1 MKRLYV
7 LVFICLMLAF
17 MLCVNNIKLQVLNS
31 IVYDIT
37 QVEIA
42 CENVSNGQMVGDYII
57 KDIDNLNLKFNRC
70 KYISFKISKKDF
82 KLFIVLLQIHIVK
95 KYYVFDNIVYDC
107 KFDNIYNS
115 DILTL
120 QIAVGKDVK
129 VGIPTIFE
137 GF

>member
-17 MLCVNNIKLQVLNS
+17 MLCVNNIKLQVLNG

-37 QVEIA
+37 QVKIA
-42 CENVSNGQMVGDYII
+42 CENVSNGQVVGDYII
-57 KDIDNLNLKFNRC
+57 KDIDNLNLKFNGY

-82 KLFIVLLQIHIVK
+82 KLFIDLLQIYIVK

-107 KFDNIYNS
+107 KFDNIYTG

-120 QIAVGKDVK
+120 QIAVGKDIK

>member
-1 MKRLYV
+1 MFVGGRYGEK
-7 LVFICLMLAF
+7 
-17 MLCVNNIKLQVLNS
+17 
-31 IVYDIT
+31 YD
-37 QVEIA
+37 A
-42 CENVSNGQMVGDYII
+42 PN
-57 KDIDNLNLKFNRC
+57 
-70 KYISFKISKKDF
+70 
-82 KLFIVLLQIHIVK
+82 
-95 KYYVFDNIVYDC
+95 DC

>member
-1 MKRLYV
+1 
-7 LVFICLMLAF
+7 MLAF
-17 MLCVNNIKLQVLNS
+17 MLCVNNVKLQVLNS

-42 CENVSNGQMVGDYII
+42 CENAGNGQVVGNYII
-57 KDIDNLNLKFNRC
+57 KDIDNISLKFNGC

-82 KLFIVLLQIHIVK
+82 KLFIGLLQIHIVK
-95 KYYVFDNIVYDC
+95 KYIVSDNIVYDC
-107 KFDNIYNS
+107 KFDNIYNNNIS
-115 DILTL
+115 TL
-120 QIAVGKDVK
+120 QIAIGKDVK